1 MHVGLLVA
9 ACPYERRQLQ
19 GEADHMHH
27 IEPWNRVGKLVLQPD
42 VVRVSL
48 RSAAQAENDV
58 AVLIQI
64 GNAQTIGA
72 KFVGILPH
80 WLDEVDDE
88 EAD

>member
-1 MHVGLLVA
+1 MS
-9 ACPYERRQLQ
+9 Y
-19 GEADHMHH
+19 
-27 IEPWNRVGKLVLQPD
+27 D

-64 GNAQTIGA
+64 GNAQAIGA
-72 KFVGILPH
+72 KVVCIFPH